1 MKKPGFWRFS
11 GSFFLVTAWMNYLD
25 RQGVV
30 PMALLACVLH
40 EWGHYLAIRRAGGE
54 VRYVRVTAAG
64 AEMRLERELSYR
76 REFLCALAGPA
87 ANLALAAFFCAF
99 SWGRLFAGINLA
111 LALLN
116 LAPVRGL
123 DGGRALQCGLCLL
136 AGEETAEWTAQRF
149 DALCCALL
157 LGLGGAVLRIA
168 GNPTLL
174 LVAVWMWLTNWRQM

>member
-111 LALLN
+111 DRKS
-116 LAPVRGL
+116 V
-123 DGGRALQCGLCLL
+123 
-136 AGEETAEWTAQRF
+136 
-149 DALCCALL
+149 
-157 LGLGGAVLRIA
+157 V
-168 GNPTLL
+168 
-174 LVAVWMWLTNWRQM
+174 

>member
-40 EWGHYLAIRRAGGE
+40 EWGH
-54 VRYVRVTAAG
+54 YVRVTAAG

-123 DGGRALQCGLCLL
+123 DGGRALRCGLCLL